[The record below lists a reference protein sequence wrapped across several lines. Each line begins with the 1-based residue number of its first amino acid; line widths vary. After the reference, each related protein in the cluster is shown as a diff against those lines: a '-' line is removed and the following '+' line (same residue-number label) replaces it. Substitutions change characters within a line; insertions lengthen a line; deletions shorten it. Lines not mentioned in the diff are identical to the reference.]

1 MLVLDALP
9 VEVPR
14 ISGGWWIPEEGRLEA
29 DAIGG
34 DATEDETL
42 SLSFL

>member
-1 MLVLDALP
+1 MLVLDAL
-9 VEVPR
+9 PR

-29 DAIGG
+29 DAVGG
-34 DATEDETL
+34 DVSDDETL